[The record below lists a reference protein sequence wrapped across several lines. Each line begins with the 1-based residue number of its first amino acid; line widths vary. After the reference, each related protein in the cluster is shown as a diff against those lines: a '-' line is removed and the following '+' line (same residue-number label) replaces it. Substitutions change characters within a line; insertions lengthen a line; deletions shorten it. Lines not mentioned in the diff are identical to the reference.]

1 MKTIKVIDLFNKIAN
16 GEEVPNHIRYEGIDL
31 YYNKKN
37 NCYDLIMSNVREEF
51 YTFSYSDLNNE
62 VEIIEDTPKE
72 DKKIEKLEGSCDMT
86 TSEICRMNNIEVKIN
101 EIIDRLNGENNELT
115 NNEENK

>member
-1 MKTIKVIDLFNKIAN
+1 MMETMKVIDLLNKIAN
-16 GEEVPNHIRYEGIDL
+16 DEEVPNHIRYEGIDL

-62 VEIIEDTPKE
+62 IEIIKDTPKE
-72 DKKIEKLEGSCDMT
+72 DKKIEKLDVVLCDYLVD
-86 TSEICRMNNIEVKIN
+86 NIKENILAIQNKIN
-101 EIIDRLNGENNELT
+101 EIIDKINGE
-115 NNEENK
+115 